1 MRTRTLLGILPL
13 AFALASTSA
22 LAQDDQRG
30 FYIGLSVGQSK
41 VEIEDS
47 FLPTPGG
54 VTASSVSKDETDTGF
69 KLYGGYRIHR
79 NFALEGGW
87 VDLGSFKATR
97 NVTAPA
103 VGSLSAEIESSGPY
117 IDALGILPLQQFNLF
132 AKLGAMYA
140 TTKTTLS
147 RTGAVVFVPGANTTP
162 EESEVEFKFGLGAS
176 YSFTRN
182 LAIRAEY
189 ERFFDVGSDET
200 GEGNVDLISIGITFR
215 F

>member
-1 MRTRTLLGILPL
+1 MRARTLLGMLPL

-30 FYIGLSVGQSK
+30 LYVGLSVGQSK
-41 VEIEDS
+41 VEIADS

-54 VTASSVSKDETDTGF
+54 TTASSVSKDETDTGF
-69 KLYGGYRIHR
+69 KIYAGYRMHR

-87 VDLGSFKATR
+87 ADLGSFKATR

-132 AKLGAMYA
+132 AKLGAIYA

-162 EESEVEFKFGLGAS
+162 EDSEVEFKFGLGAS
-176 YSFTRN
+176 YWFTRN

-200 GEGNVDLISIGITFR
+200 GEGDIDLISIGITFR